1 MANDKERQSQIQT
14 VEMTDLRWVIL
25 SRIKVDVKVRTR
37 EELGIYKLND
47 KIQQYRNQWLSH
59 TKRMEQYRLPRH
71 SWEYRLT
78 GRKR

>member
-47 KIQQYRNQWLSH
+47 KIQQYRNQWFSH
-59 TKRMEQYRLPRH
+59 TEQMEQYHLPRQA
-71 SWEYRLT
+71 WEYHPQ
-78 GRKR
+78 GR